1 MLASAPR
8 TIGYR
13 IRSHSNIACAPG
25 LVHNC
30 GPVNTDLPSLAART
44 SVLFAILCAGFV
56 VTGVVVTLAGP
67 ALPVFI
73 ARWSLT
79 DAQAG
84 LFFTAQFLGSLGGVI
99 LSSALMSA
107 RGFRP
112 TLVAGYLLTAT
123 GIAALNSPD
132 ERFALCA
139 AITFGCGYG
148 FVIPATNLWVAELS
162 GPRRS
167 ALLNLL
173 NLAWGAGAVVCPLL
187 VYRAART
194 GHFAQLLF
202 EIAAASAAL
211 GAILAL
217 APFESRAPAATE
229 DTPDEATLGF
239 AGIRTA
245 IVLAFLFF
253 SYVGTESGI
262 SGWAAAHAKRVGSAS
277 GMNWALAPVFFW
289 AALLAGRGIASLIL
303 LRVRESRLVAGGL
316 LLAAAG
322 TAVLLSART
331 PLAVIAGVIAAGL
344 GLSSLYP
351 IFIAWLS
358 KGYGVRARSV
368 GGGLFAL
375 AALGG
380 AVMPWLVGQLSS
392 HGGGLRAGLF
402 VPFAGCLAM
411 LALVGL
417 VGREIRS

>member
-1 MLASAPR
+1 MSASAPR
-8 TIGYR
+8 TIEYR
-13 IRSHSNIACAPG
+13 IRFYSNIACAPG

-30 GPVNTDLPSLAART
+30 GPVNTRLPSLAART
-44 SVLFAILCAGFV
+44 SVLFAILCSGFV

-99 LSSALMSA
+99 LSSALMAA

-112 TLVAGYLLTAT
+112 TLVAGYLLTAA
-123 GIAALNSPD
+123 GIAALNSHD

-162 GPRRS
+162 GSRRA

-194 GHFAQLLF
+194 GYFAQLLV
-202 EIAAASAAL
+202 EVAAASAAL

-217 APFESRAPAATE
+217 APFESRAPAAE
-229 DTPDEATLGF
+229 DTPGEAALGF

-253 SYVGTESGI
+253 TYVGTESGI
-262 SGWAAAHAKRVGSAS
+262 SGWAAAHAKRVGAAS

-303 LRVRESRLVAGGL
+303 LRAREWFLVAGGL

-331 PLAVIAGVIAAGL
+331 PQAVIAGVIAAGL

-380 AVMPWLVGQLSS
+380 AVMPWLVGQVSS
-392 HGGGLRAGLF
+392 HGGGLHAGLF